1 MRILFC
7 CIFSVLISQTE
18 GVLTKCSKP
27 VDIVFAIDTSAS
39 IWIVNFPSQIQFVR
53 DVVSELNIG
62 SGIDKSRVAV
72 VTFSKDVKLV
82 FDFNQGQDTDAVV
95 KAIDEIVHDKG
106 DATRTYKALQL
117 VHEQVLAPGNGERPE
132 VENVVVVLTDGVTN
146 SGGYD
151 SYPNGGKDQTLDDA
165 RTVRNLP
172 AHLFA
177 IGIGHGVNMEE
188 LKHMASIPDTTYV
201 ITANDFEELNTD
213 NIKQKLINRTC
224 EVVVPQATTPPTPAT
239 TTTPPPKEEP
249 KECYEARADIFFV
262 LDQSSSIQT
271 RENFQ
276 KELEFVR
283 EVIDRIETGPTK
295 AQVGLMKFSTDATT
309 EFHLGDHTTKTDL
322 VNAVS
327 MVNWEG
333 GNTNTDKAINLLI
346 DRGFNKIFGAREN
359 VPQIAIFL
367 TDGWST
373 KASLTEEAI
382 ERLQETDI
390 ISFAIGVGE
399 NKTDKMLEELKSI
412 ATSPDHFFEV
422 DNLDRLVDI
431 RKNFVD
437 VLCEDAVDTDEEKP
451 QKNEEC
457 KESIAD
463 IMFLL
468 DGSTSINN
476 KETFD
481 KELDFIISV
490 IDEMDIGQTKTQI
503 ALMQFASGTK
513 IEFLFNEHDNKADL
527 AAAIRSARWM
537 QGNTYLNLALD
548 KIVQV
553 STKENGFRDNVPHIL
568 VLISDGVSTRRSYTM
583 KAIERLREKTD
594 YVVFG
599 IGVGMYLN
607 MDELSKLVSKP
618 VPDHQ
623 FHVDNQDSLPLIRSQ
638 LTTRLCA
645 ADEPKPAPEVCI
657 DKKADIIFIADAS
670 TSIGITDFGKLKSFM
685 KKVISNF
692 EIGTDKI
699 QIGLVTFSNSS
710 KTEFPLK
717 AYSSSDEL
725 DKAIDGVHYTQG
737 LTFTHLALEEV
748 LKHGFTAQAGARD
761 DVPRIVVIVTDGWS
775 RDPTNTLINAQK
787 AKDAGIIMFSIGVG
801 NYLDED
807 ELKAMSSDPV
817 EIHSFMVEDYSAL
830 ESIQNSVASKVC
842 TVNSSVRPVQPLID
856 PDRINS
862 IFGPKRK
869 SFKNQNEEKELK
881 NEIEHLDERKNDRRN
896 NLASRKENLD
906 QEDILSFLEKALKRR
921 LDRQN

>member
-1 MRILFC
+1 MRFLFC
-7 CIFSVLISQTE
+7 CIFSVLIFQTE

-106 DATRTYKALQL
+106 DATRTYKALQM

-262 LDQSSSIQT
+262 LDQSSSLQT
-271 RENFQ
+271 WENFQ

-367 TDGWST
+367 TDGGST

-431 RKNFVD
+431 RKNLVD
-437 VLCEDAVDTDEEKP
+437 VLCEDAVDTDEESDHK
-451 QKNEEC
+451 KNEEC

-645 ADEPKPAPEVCI
+645 ADEPKPAPE
-657 DKKADIIFIADAS
+657 
-670 TSIGITDFGKLKSFM
+670 DFGKLKSFM

>member
-1 MRILFC
+1 MRFLFC
-7 CIFSVLISQTE
+7 CIFSVLIFQTE

-39 IWIVNFPSQIQFVR
+39 IWIVNFPKQIQFVR

-82 FDFNQGQDTDAVV
+82 FDFNQGQDTDTVV
-95 KAIDEIVHDKG
+95 KAVDEIVHDTG
-106 DATRTYKALQL
+106 DATRTYKALQM

-151 SYPNGGKDQTLDDA
+151 SYPNGGKDQTLDEA

-188 LKHMASIPDTTYV
+188 LKHIASIPDTTYV

-224 EVVVPQATTPPTPAT
+224 EVVVPQ
-239 TTTPPPKEEP
+239 TTTPPPPATTTKPPPAEEP

-262 LDQSSSIQT
+262 LDQSSSIKT
-271 RENFQ
+271 YENFQ

-283 EVIDRIETGPTK
+283 EVIDRLEIGPTK
-295 AQVGLMKFSTDATT
+295 AQVGLMKFSTDVNT
-309 EFHLGDHTTKTDL
+309 EFHLGDHTTKTEL
-322 VNAVS
+322 VNALS
-327 MVNWEG
+327 MVKWDG
-333 GNTNTDKAINLLI
+333 GDTYTDKAINMLI
-346 DRGFNKIFGAREN
+346 DRGFNKVFGAREN
-359 VPQIAIFL
+359 VPQIAIIL
-367 TDGWST
+367 TDGGST
-373 KASLTEEAI
+373 KASLTKAAI
-382 ERLQETDI
+382 DRLKTTDI

-399 NKTDKMLEELKSI
+399 NKTEKMLEELTNI
-412 ATSPDHFFEV
+412 ASSADHFFDV
-422 DNLDRLVDI
+422 DSLDRLVDI
-431 RKNFVD
+431 RKNLVN
-437 VLCEDAVDTDEEKP
+437 VLCEDAGEKDEDKP

-457 KESIAD
+457 KETIAD

-476 KETFD
+476 QETFD

-490 IDEMDIGQTKTQI
+490 IDEMDIGNTQTQI

-513 IEFLFNEHDNKADL
+513 IEFLFNKYDNKADV
-527 AAAIRSARWM
+527 ATAIRSAKWM

-553 STKENGFRDNVPHIL
+553 STKENGYRDNVPHIL

-583 KAIERLREKTD
+583 KAIERLRAQTD
-594 YVVFG
+594 YIVFG

-607 MDELSKLVSKP
+607 MDELSQLVSEPK
-618 VPDHQ
+618 PDHQ

-645 ADEPKPAPEVCI
+645 AEEPIPAPEVCI
-657 DKKADIIFIADAS
+657 DKKADIVFIADAS

-692 EIGTDKI
+692 EIGPDKI

-717 AYSSSDEL
+717 AYSASDEL
-725 DKAIDGVHYTQG
+725 DKAIDDVHYTQG

-748 LKHGFTAQAGARD
+748 LKYGFTTDAGARA
-761 DVPRIVVIVTDGWS
+761 DVPHIVVIVTDGWS
-775 RDPTNTLINAQK
+775 RDPTKTLINAQK

-801 NYLDED
+801 HYLDED

-817 EIHSFMVEDYSAL
+817 ENHSFMVEDYSAL
-830 ESIQNSVASKVC
+830 QSIQDSVASKVC
-842 TVNSSVRPVQPLID
+842 TVNPSVRPVQPIID
-856 PDRINS
+856 PSRVNS
-862 IFGPKRK
+862 IFGPKRNNFVNK
-869 SFKNQNEEKELK
+869 A
-881 NEIEHLDERKNDRRN
+881 ER
-896 NLASRKENLD
+896 RKENLD
-906 QEDILSFLEKALKRR
+906 QEDLLSLLEKALKRR
-921 LDRQN
+921 LDRKD